1 MHKRI
6 HSGEN
11 PHQCHL
17 CLKAFSERSKLRI
30 ICKHIKKKNLILAIN
45 DKKTFLT
52 EVIWRSTSEQ
62 IQVKKAYSC
71 NQCPTVFSQGGGL
84 KGHMRTH
91 SSKKRHPCNQRLVD
105 TFDEK
110 ACRHIANTFRRKTLF
125 LQSMLKRL
133 FWQKWFEESHPNKFR
148 WKKHT
153 LAINAQQLSHK

>member
-71 NQCPTVFSQGGGL
+71 NQCPTAFSQGGFL
-84 KGHMRTH
+84 KRHMRIH
-91 SSKKRHPCNQRLVD
+91 S
-105 TFDEK
+105 DEK
-110 ACRHIANTFRRKTLF
+110 PYPCILCPKDFSEGGTLTNIREHTQVWNSFHVIYVKKPFHKMVVWRNTWNNISNIT
-125 LQSMLKRL
+125 
-133 FWQKWFEESHPNKFR
+133 NK
-148 WKKHT
+148 
-153 LAINAQQLSHK
+153 I